1 MATLARK
8 QKARDIDLLS
18 FQQKAQE
25 LEEDWMH
32 FIQIQLTTETINRA
46 KDLARDMSLRGADA
60 VHLASA
66 LVLQSRL
73 VDVEDRL
80 IFVAADREL
89 KEAAQASGL
98 AIIDQE
104 EQERQ
109 MMSDAGGGAQEEN
122 EA

>member
-1 MATLARK
+1 
-8 QKARDIDLLS
+8 
-18 FQQKAQE
+18 
-25 LEEDWMH
+25 MH

-46 KDLARDMSLRGADA
+46 KDLARDMALRGADA

-73 VDVEDRL
+73 VDAEDRL

-89 KEAAQASGL
+89 QEAAQASGL
-98 AIIDQE
+98 AIVDPE

-109 MMSDAGGGAQEEN
+109 MMSDAEDGAQEEN